1 MSAVLTRE
9 IIETLDDI
17 TLKAIGKAPQYKALS
32 LAVLQ
37 ARKDAKDAQVV
48 AYRDTYLA
56 GGTFTIGG
64 EQVSIAQVIEF
75 ALTSMT
81 YRESNEKYEEHKAK
95 FPKVYA
101 RCGEAWAVLDAI
113 QKGFVAK
120 GEKFSKATEDLR
132 AIVEASL

>member
-1 MSAVLTRE
+1 MSVLTRE
-9 IIETLDDI
+9 IIETLDETTI
-17 TLKAIGKAPQYKALS
+17 KAIGKAPQYKALS
-32 LAVLQ
+32 LAILTE
-37 ARKDAKDAQVV
+37 RKEAKNAEFV
-48 AYRDTYLA
+48 AYRDNYLS
-56 GGTFTIGG
+56 GGLFTIGG
-64 EQVSIAQVIEF
+64 QEVSIAQVIEF

-101 RCGEAWAVLDAI
+101 RAGEAWTVLDNI
-113 QKGFVAK
+113 QKGFIAK